1 MAQLR
6 GDEALGIHG
15 PRPSGSASHTHTQ
28 AQKQALAGYYH
39 ASSTDADPK
48 HSECPIGPDPY
59 CFYNKA
65 LAEGRTP
72 PSHNDMKVRFEL
84 EPRLRQ
90 SILAIY
96 LDLTRTDLLRR
107 CLKGKTQNPNE
118 SFHSKMNKLSKTKF
132 VSLPTARYSI
142 AEAVFQ
148 HNNGYER
155 SAIAS
160 QYVPS
165 TIQYLKKMDKERT
178 RKSLSPAHIKKK
190 PRYDEMSADYA
201 AGSF

>member
-1 MAQLR
+1 MSTNRKHRKILEKPKMAQLR

-84 EPRLRQ
+84 EPRFLQFIWTSHGQIYWDDVSRVRPKILTSRSTQKWTNSARPNLFHCRPRATGSQKQ
-90 SILAIY
+90 SSSTIMAMKEVLLLANTSLQQFNIWRKWIKKE
-96 LDLTRTDLLRR
+96 L
-107 CLKGKTQNPNE
+107 
-118 SFHSKMNKLSKTKF
+118 
-132 VSLPTARYSI
+132 VSL
-142 AEAVFQ
+142 
-148 HNNGYER
+148 
-155 SAIAS
+155 
-160 QYVPS
+160 
-165 TIQYLKKMDKERT
+165 
-178 RKSLSPAHIKKK
+178 
-190 PRYDEMSADYA
+190 
-201 AGSF
+201 